1 MNAKIYTRTGDD
13 GTTGLFGGE
22 RVAKDHLRI
31 EAYGTVDE
39 LNSIL
44 GFVRTALTTGTDIDD
59 VVLSLQSDLF
69 VLGADLATPKD
80 QKIKAAIP
88 RITHEQIERLEKCI
102 DQFNIVLPDLKR
114 FILPGGSEASA
125 RLHLARTVSRRAERI
140 LVTLSGKENIGSHDI
155 VFLNRLS
162 DLLFVLARA
171 ANAAAGIP
179 DVEWQP

>member
-1 MNAKIYTRTGDD
+1 MSAKIYTRTGDD

-22 RVAKDHLRI
+22 RVSKDDFRI

-44 GFVRTALTTGTDIDD
+44 GLVRTALIAGTDIDN
-59 VVLSLQSDLF
+59 VILSLQNDLF

-80 QKIKAAIP
+80 QKIKFAIP
-88 RITHEQIERLEKCI
+88 RITQEQIERLEKFI
-102 DQFNIVLPDLKR
+102 DQFNIVLPELKR

-125 RLHLARTVSRRAERI
+125 RLHLARTVARRAERI
-140 LVTLSGKENIGSHDI
+140 LVTLSAKENIGVHDI
-155 VFLNRLS
+155 IFLNRVS
-162 DLLFVLARA
+162 DLLYVLARA
-171 ANAAAGIP
+171 ANVAAGVP